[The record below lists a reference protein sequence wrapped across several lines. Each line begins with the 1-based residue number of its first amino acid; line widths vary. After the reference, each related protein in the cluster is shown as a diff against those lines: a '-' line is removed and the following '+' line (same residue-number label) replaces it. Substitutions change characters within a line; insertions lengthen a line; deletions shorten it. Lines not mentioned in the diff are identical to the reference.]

1 MSGSTAPAPAER
13 AHTPLPRWLVVA
25 AFCWLAASWAIST
38 GFMTPSTATRASVA
52 HAVQTFTLMVAAG
65 AVVAWPLAR
74 LSLRTPGSIVRTVL
88 LDAITIVVLVHVTI
102 FPLRAISGW
111 SRDRLLLLDASLM
124 SAIAIAASVLLVGLR
139 TDRTVRRA
147 LAGIAIVLLAAG
159 PEAPWIALGFQ
170 APSVARALPGAL
182 SVAWSFADP
191 SPGPVNAAMMS
202 DTLATAIIAAAALC
216 TALAWSRRAVT
227 LA

>member
-1 MSGSTAPAPAER
+1 
-13 AHTPLPRWLVVA
+13 
-25 AFCWLAASWAIST
+25 
-38 GFMTPSTATRASVA
+38 MTPSTATRASVA
-52 HAVQTFTLMVAAG
+52 HAVQTFTIMVAAG

-74 LSLRTPGSIVRTVL
+74 LSLRTPASISRTVV
-88 LDAITIVVLVHVTI
+88 LDVITIVVLVHVTI

-124 SAIAIAASVLLVGLR
+124 SAVAIAASVLLVGLR

-147 LAGIAIVLLAAG
+147 LAGMAIVLLAAG

-182 SVAWSFADP
+182 SVAWSLADP
-191 SPGPVNAAMMS
+191 SPGPVSSAMTS
-202 DTLATAIIAAAALC
+202 DTLATAIIAGAVLC
-216 TALAWSRRAVT
+216 AALAWSRRSVT

>member
-1 MSGSTAPAPAER
+1 MSASTAPAPAKR
-13 AHTPLPRWLVVA
+13 TTTPLPRWLVLA
-25 AFCWLAASWAIST
+25 AFCWLGASWAIST
-38 GFMTPSTATRASVA
+38 GFVSPSSATRAGVA

-74 LSLRTPGSIVRTVL
+74 LSLTRPGAIVRTVV
-88 LDAITIVVLVHVTI
+88 LDAMTIVVLVHVTI

-139 TDRTVRRA
+139 TDRMVRRV
-147 LAGIAIVLLAAG
+147 LASIAIVLLAVG
-159 PEAPWIALGFQ
+159 PEAPWISLGFQ
-170 APSVARALPGAL
+170 APNVARALPGAL
-182 SVAWSFADP
+182 SVAWSLSDP
-191 SPGPVNAAMMS
+191 SPGPVNEAMTS

-216 TALAWSRRAVT
+216 TALAWSRRPVT